1 MMEEEEAL
9 YIDQELLLEIKNLID
24 DINDPIIH
32 SLRQCASLIQDINK
46 GYMLT
51 ITKEYINGNII

>member
-24 DINDPIIH
+24 DINDSNLH
-32 SLRQCASLIQDINK
+32 YLRECASLIQDINK
-46 GYMLT
+46 GVY
-51 ITKEYINGNII
+51 

>member
-1 MMEEEEAL
+1 MMEEEEEAL

-32 SLRQCASLIQDINK
+32 SLRQCATLIQDINK
-46 GYMLT
+46 GT
-51 ITKEYINGNII
+51 NGYFV

>member
-1 MMEEEEAL
+1 MMEEEVL

-24 DINDPIIH
+24 DINDSNLH
-32 SLRQCASLIQDINK
+32 HLRECASLIHDINK